1 MTFAYARVSTLKQ
14 NFDSQIDF
22 LEKHG
27 YDEIFIDKI
36 TGVDFNREGL
46 NLLLS
51 KIRAEDILLVWRLD
65 RLGRSM
71 LEVLKIT
78 EKLKKNNVHIVSIN
92 DSVDTR
98 TPTGNLMLGL
108 MATFSEYERDLLK
121 ERQKAGQLARKRR
134 GLPTG
139 RKKGIAEADKNKVQM
154 VKALFAMEKYTI
166 SKIMEMVNIKSK
178 TTFYKYLD
186 LDIEEKDL

>member
-14 NFDSQIDF
+14 KFDSQIDF

-46 NLLLS
+46 NSLLD
-51 KIRAEDILLVWRLD
+51 KIRAEDILIVWRLD

-78 EKLKKNNVHIVSIN
+78 EELKNRNVHIISIN

-121 ERQKAGQLARKRR
+121 ERQRAGQLARKRR

-139 RKKGIAEADKNKVQM
+139 RKKGIAEADKSKVQM
-154 VKALFAMEKYTI
+154 VKALFAMKKYTI
-166 SKIMEMVNIKSK
+166 VNIMEMVDIKSK

-186 LDIEEKDL
+186 MEE

>member
-139 RKKGIAEADKNKVQM
+139 RKKGIAETDKNKVQM
-154 VKALFAMEKYTI
+154 VKALFAVEKYTI

-186 LDIEEKDL
+186 LDVEEKDL